1 MFTEQFKEIEA
12 LDKDSMFTMGQ
23 YLSLP
28 CFLLG
33 VFGLWWA
40 YKERAPAGW
49 VEPGYEHERDDADP
63 DREDDDEDEDEED
76 EAPDDGDD
84 DEPRGGD
91 ADVDAEFE
99 DGKLKKQ
106 RGPG

>member
-1 MFTEQFKEIEA
+1 
-12 LDKDSMFTMGQ
+12 MGQ

-33 VFGLWWA
+33 VFGLWRA

-49 VEPGYEHERDDADP
+49 VEPGDERAQPDAEP
-63 DREDDDEDEDEED
+63 DDEDEDEDED
-76 EAPDDGDD
+76 EEEPGDGDGD
-84 DEPRGGD
+84 ADQPKGGD